1 MAHLRAQLT
10 LGDEV
15 VFTYDAQESMA
26 ELVRQGRPG
35 PVAHDLAFGD
45 GLAPKPGEAKAGT
58 DEVTVERDGAEWV
71 MRLYGDEVARCSGDR
86 ISSRTRPRV
95 GRRWPRA
102 RGGVMTVL
110 HRLAADPAWV
120 VDPDTPGSFARYANR
135 FNVTDSYGTRFL
147 PGSWYAGG
155 LDPDRV
161 YPLLDM
167 HQAVSARD
175 VLGGFQAREDDAGLW
190 IAGTFARRRPPGR
203 GSWPGWDSP
212 PASRGFRA

>member
-1 MAHLRAQLT
+1 
-10 LGDEV
+10 
-15 VFTYDAQESMA
+15 
-26 ELVRQGRPG
+26 
-35 PVAHDLAFGD
+35 
-45 GLAPKPGEAKAGT
+45 
-58 DEVTVERDGAEWV
+58 
-71 MRLYGDEVARCSGDR
+71 
-86 ISSRTRPRV
+86 
-95 GRRWPRA
+95 
-102 RGGVMTVL
+102 MTVL

-120 VDPDTPGSFARYANR
+120 VDPDTPGSFAGYANR

-147 PGSWYAGG
+147 PGSWDAGG

-190 IAGTFARRRPPGR
+190 IAGTFAETPPARPR

-212 PASRGFRA
+212 PSSPRGSCRLGGKDGNEPGDIEASRLVEVSLIIAGMASSPGAELALVRSHDEALKTDRDRRRRALARLRLG